1 MDVVDIIS
9 LGFSLLAIIL
19 TITMYYKHDKRLKEQ
34 EAKLNAYQIKKIEDE
49 ETENKKA
56 LVKGHIVTGNKGSRM
71 LKVFNSGKAV
81 ARNIRVEYLGDMKYI
96 VPRDDHFPYELLNPQ
111 DSSEIF
117 LMLFEGASKLHI
129 KFIWDDDSKNDNE
142 FTQMLTL

>member
-49 ETENKKA
+49 ETENKKGLDKRA
-56 LVKGHIVTGNKGSRM
+56 HCYG
-71 LKVFNSGKAV
+71 
-81 ARNIRVEYLGDMKYI
+81 
-96 VPRDDHFPYELLNPQ
+96 
-111 DSSEIF
+111 
-117 LMLFEGASKLHI
+117 
-129 KFIWDDDSKNDNE
+129 
-142 FTQMLTL
+142 